1 MNLSEFRSLLSE
13 NPFCSLTLTLP
24 NGELVPAHYHIT
36 EVARSEKSFIDCG
49 GKRHQQSA
57 CVLQVWLADDFD
69 HRLET
74 GKLARVMTMAE
85 DLFADCDAGE
95 LPVLFE
101 HEAPVLTRLT
111 VGKSEVTDSDIV
123 LHLALQHADCLAKD
137 LCLPK
142 RDFSLPA
149 IPKLS

>member
-13 NPFCSLTLTLP
+13 NPFCGLALTLP
-24 NGELVPAHYHIT
+24 DGELVPPHYHIT
-36 EVARSEKSFIDCG
+36 EVARAQKSFIDCG

-57 CVLQVWLADDFD
+57 CVLQVWLADDHD
-69 HRLET
+69 HRLEA
-74 GKLARVMTMAE
+74 GKLARVMKMAE
-85 DLFADCDAGE
+85 DLFADCDAAE

-101 HEAPVLTRLT
+101 HEAPVLTALT
-111 VGKSEVTDSDIV
+111 VEKSEVANSHIV
-123 LHLALQHADCLAKD
+123 LHLALQHADCLAKE

-149 IPKLS
+149 IPKIS